1 MNIAELKKNIKDK
14 KISPSEI
21 LDIYF
26 KKAYVV
32 NKDTNCFISITEDYT
47 RKRLQN
53 SKIESE
59 LSFIPGVIKDNIN
72 IKGTITTAGSRI
84 LENYKSP
91 YTATV
96 VEKLGN
102 FSLIGKGN
110 LDAFAFGSSTEN
122 SGFGVTKNPLDT
134 SKVPGGSSGGVA
146 AAVVSGV
153 SLFGIGTDTGG
164 SVRQPASFCG
174 LVGLK
179 PTYGLCSRF
188 GLIAMG
194 SSFDVPG
201 IIATNVSD
209 TALVLNSIAGF
220 DKKDSTSINI
230 EKKDYTKLKDDSKL
244 KVGILKMPKDGVSTE
259 IAKAFDDSVTLFSKL
274 NIDLVEIDFKYI
286 SYSLAIYYILVP
298 AEISANMSR
307 YDGIRFGFHPDKN
320 FESISDFYK
329 DARSKFEDEVKR
341 RVMIGTYTLS
351 QGYYDA
357 YYNKATQIRNLIK
370 NEFKEVFKDIDFLIS
385 PTTPTLPFNIGEK
398 TKDPLSMYLSDLFTV
413 PANLVGYPA
422 ISIPN
427 KKIDNLYSGL
437 QIMGRPFEE
446 DRLLSLSYLIENQL
460 WK

>member
-1 MNIAELKKNIKDK
+1 MSIAELQKDIRNK
-14 KISPSEI
+14 KISSTEI

-26 KKAYVV
+26 KKSYVV
-32 NKDTNCFISITEDYT
+32 NKDINCFISITEDYT
-47 RKRLQN
+47 RKKLE
-53 SKIESE
+53 KTLDTHP
-59 LSFIPGVIKDNIN
+59 LSFIPGVVKDNIN
-72 IKGTITTAGSRI
+72 IKGTITTAGSKI

-102 FSLIGKGN
+102 FALIGKGN

-122 SGFGVTKNPLDT
+122 SGFGVTKNPLDKT
-134 SKVPGGSSGGVA
+134 KVPGGSSGGVA
-146 AAVVSGV
+146 AAVAEGV

-201 IIATNVSD
+201 IITKNIHD

-220 DKKDSTSINI
+220 DKKDSTSI
-230 EKKDYTKLKDDSKL
+230 KTVYKDYTDFKDVGKLKIGVIKF
-244 KVGILKMPKDGVSTE
+244 PTDGVSKE
-259 IAKAFDDSVTLFSKL
+259 ILESFEDSINLLKNL
-274 NIDLVEIDFKYI
+274 NIDLIDIDFKYI
-286 SYSLAIYYILVP
+286 NYSLAVYYILVP

-307 YDGIRFGFHPDKN
+307 YDGIRFGYHPSEE
-320 FESISDFYK
+320 FLSISDFYK

-341 RVMIGTYTLS
+341 RIMIGTYTLS

-370 NEFKEVFKDIDFLIS
+370 NEFNEVFKDIDFLIS

-398 TKDPLSMYLSDLFTV
+398 TKDPLEMYLSDMFTV

-427 KKIDNLYSGL
+427 KKFDNLYSGL
-437 QIMGRPFEE
+437 QITAKPFEE
-446 DRLLSLSYLIENQL
+446 DRLLSLSYLIENKL